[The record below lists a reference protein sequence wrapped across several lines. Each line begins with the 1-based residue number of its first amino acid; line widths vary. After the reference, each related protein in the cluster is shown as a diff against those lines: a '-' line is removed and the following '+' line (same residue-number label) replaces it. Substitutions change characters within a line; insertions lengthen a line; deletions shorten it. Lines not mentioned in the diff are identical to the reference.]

1 MNTNDKSHETVSD
14 EQATSEISAEEM
26 DEVSGGGKG
35 QVILKGAKAIGR
47 SARDAAAWVGLG
59 SLFD

>member
-1 MNTNDKSHETVSD
+1 MNTNDKSPETIAD
-14 EQATSEISAEEM
+14 ELATTEISPEEM

-35 QVILKGAKAIGR
+35 QLIIKGAKAIGR
-47 SARDAAAWVGLG
+47 GARDAAAWIGLE